1 MTTPRGLAID
11 RPDVAKALREAM
23 LASATEVA
31 GLGLSANSRWGD
43 IQVSGQTPIH
53 GGPQALG
60 IYNAM
65 QTVPR
70 ADGKREVVSGSS
82 YLQIVSF
89 DDQGPNALG
98 VLAFSQ
104 SSNPASNYAKDQTQ
118 AFSEKKLRPLPFTE
132 AQIKADPQYRE
143 QVIKE

>member
-1 MTTPRGLAID
+1 
-11 RPDVAKALREAM
+11 
-23 LASATEVA
+23 
-31 GLGLSANSRWGD
+31 
-43 IQVSGQTPIH
+43 
-53 GGPQALG
+53 
-60 IYNAM
+60 M